1 MDWYEVSASAHQT
14 EYKTDFGK
22 PNFLFT
28 QAFEHCAN
36 KESSLAEIYDEVSLR
51 YVI

>member
-1 MDWYEVSASAHQT
+1 MIIFFIGLMNTYFYVKGCFFFGDEAMDWYEVSASAHQT

-28 QAFEHCAN
+28 
-36 KESSLAEIYDEVSLR
+36 
-51 YVI
+51 